1 MNLKK
6 TILFLLAGVSVG
18 VGGGLIYRKKRDR
31 ILLDRK
37 MMPFILSLS
46 MGRISRPSGLRVS
59 ASEIYFFIWVVE
71 RVCNRHEIY
80 FPSLG
85 FKVKQGMLASAK
97 MTSILRRMIKEGLL
111 TLEGNYLVLV
121 KEPSEPLPEED
132 RDALARIA
140 EIIEETA
147 AQWNMDFPDE
157 PLIRFSKLF
166 K

>member
-18 VGGGLIYRKKRDR
+18 VGGGLIYKKKQDR
-31 ILLDRK
+31 ILRERK
-37 MMPFILSLS
+37 MIPFILSRS
-46 MGRISRPSGLRVS
+46 MGRISRLSKRRISV
-59 ASEIYFFIWVVE
+59 SEIYFFIWVVE

-80 FPSLG
+80 FPRLG
-85 FKVKQGMLASAK
+85 FKVKQGMLYSSK
-97 MTSILRRMIKEGLL
+97 LTYVLRRMIKEGILA
-111 TLEGNYLVLV
+111 LEGNYLALV

-132 RDALARIA
+132 RDSLARIT

-147 AQWNMDFPDE
+147 GQWNMDFPDE